1 MPLVDELIILININ
15 PTTIVQLKE
24 YIPTCNTFPRTPQT
38 HSNTNPDLSH
48 SEKKTFPFLKE
59 KVKENHTFTSGDILV
74 FQPY

>member
-38 HSNTNPDLSH
+38 HSNTNPDLSVPSVSH
-48 SEKKTFPFLKE
+48 SREK
-59 KVKENHTFTSGDILV
+59 DIS
-74 FQPY
+74 FS